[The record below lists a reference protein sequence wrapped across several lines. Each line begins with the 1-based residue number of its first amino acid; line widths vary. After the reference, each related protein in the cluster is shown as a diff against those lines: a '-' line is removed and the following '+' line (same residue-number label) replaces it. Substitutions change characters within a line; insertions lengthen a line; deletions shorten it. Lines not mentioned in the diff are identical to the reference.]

1 MEIRPSTETDIQQL
15 TLLESKCF
23 SDPWSSKGLRDTLK
37 EERSFFLTAEEN
49 GRICGYLNSTYILDE
64 LDIHRICVLPEY
76 RRKGVGAA
84 LMMQLVAFCK
94 AKGLNEIFLEV
105 RKSNTQAQRLYAR
118 FGFETVGERAGFYQ
132 NPDEPG
138 LIMRADVNKLPD
150 YDE

>member
-84 LMMQLVAFCK
+84 LMMQLV
-94 AKGLNEIFLEV
+94 
-105 RKSNTQAQRLYAR
+105 
-118 FGFETVGERAGFYQ
+118 
-132 NPDEPG
+132 
-138 LIMRADVNKLPD
+138 
-150 YDE
+150 